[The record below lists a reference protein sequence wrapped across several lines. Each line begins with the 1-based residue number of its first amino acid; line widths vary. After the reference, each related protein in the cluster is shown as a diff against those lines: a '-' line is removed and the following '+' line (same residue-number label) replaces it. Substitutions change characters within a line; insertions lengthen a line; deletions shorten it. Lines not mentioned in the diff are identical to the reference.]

1 MSAPRAGRRP
11 PGGALPRE
19 EVARALASC
28 VPRRVAGR
36 LAAAAVSVLAAGSAG
51 AQQRSLVIRPAPAEN
66 QEAPAG
72 APAPAETKEA
82 PAGAPAPAEDQGA
95 PPEAPSPDTLRARL
109 ERWNRT
115 VKVDNPAGVS
125 LGLVPAPDVPAGSR
139 IEVRAAVRKAGY
151 LVLLAVDPAGR
162 LTQIFPDPQRP
173 IHGLHDADNL
183 LRPGRPITV
192 PRAGAPPFT
201 ADRAT
206 GIAAVIGLLSDRPV
220 EVVDLPGT
228 SPPGFAPQ
236 EMLSYVRDQAL
247 TLRVQSPRG
256 GAFAQPAWSIEA
268 RFFLIK

>member
-19 EVARALASC
+19 DVARALASS
-28 VPRRVAGR
+28 VRRRVAG
-36 LAAAAVSVLAAGSAG
+36 LAAAAVLVLAAGSAG

-72 APAPAETKEA
+72 APAPAEE
-82 PAGAPAPAEDQGA
+82 QGA
-95 PPEAPSPDTLRARL
+95 PPAAPSPDTLRARL
-109 ERWNRT
+109 ERLNRT

-125 LGLVPAPDVPAGSR
+125 LGLVPAPDVPAGSH
-139 IEVRAAVRKAGY
+139 ITVRAAVRKAGY

-206 GIAAVIGLLSDRPV
+206 GIAAVIGLLSDQPV

-268 RFFLIK
+268 KFFLIK